1 MIERVLVVD
10 DEPLAR
16 ERVLRL
22 LHRLAPRTQVYE
34 AADGNSAVAKIQ
46 SLALDAVLLDIEMP
60 ARNGLDVVS
69 AIGCDRMPPSIFIT
83 AYDEHAVAAFELA
96 AIDYL
101 LKPFDDQRFETA
113 WRRLEQRR
121 AAGALA
127 GEARRLQELLA
138 ALVGS
143 TGSAGPSGANA
154 DNDRERF
161 VIREGGCTIVV
172 PLSEI
177 EWIESS
183 GNHVLLHGAKQSF
196 RVRDTL
202 SAVAAR
208 LDPARFV
215 RIHRRFLIDIT
226 AMRELR
232 PWSGGDQLI
241 VLQGGAK
248 LPVSR
253 NYRGDLARRLEGRS

>member
-22 LHRLAPRTQVYE
+22 LHRVAPRTQVYE
-34 AADGNSAVAKIQ
+34 AADGDSAIAQIQ
-46 SLALDAVLLDIEMP
+46 SLAPDAVLLDIEMP
-60 ARNGLDVVS
+60 ACNGLDVIA
-69 AIGCDRMPPSIFIT
+69 AIGCEHMPPTIFIT
-83 AYDEHAVAAFELA
+83 AYDGHAVAAFELA

-101 LKPFDDQRFETA
+101 LKPFDDLRFETA

-143 TGSAGPSGANA
+143 AGGTT
-154 DNDRERF
+154 DNDRKRF
-161 VIREGGCTIVV
+161 VIREGGRTVVV
-172 PLSEI
+172 PLGEI

-183 GNHVLLHGAKQSF
+183 GNHVVLHSAKASF
-196 RVRDTL
+196 RLRDTL

-215 RIHRRFLIDIT
+215 RIHRRFLVDMT
-226 AMRELR
+226 AMRELH

-253 NYRGDLARRLEGRS
+253 NYRSELARRLEGRS

>member
-22 LHRLAPRTQVYE
+22 LLRVAPRAHVFE
-34 AADGNSAVAKIQ
+34 ATDGDSAIAKIREL
-46 SLALDAVLLDIEMP
+46 SPDAVVLDIELP
-60 ARNGLDVVS
+60 ERNGLDVV
-69 AIGCDRMPPSIFIT
+69 AAVGCERMPPTMFVT
-83 AYDEHAVAAFELA
+83 AYDQHAVAAFELA

-113 WRRLEQRR
+113 WRRLEQRN

-127 GEARRLQELLA
+127 GEAQRLQALLA
-138 ALVGS
+138 AL
-143 TGSAGPSGANA
+143 AGE
-154 DNDRERF
+154 DRW
-161 VIREGGCTIVV
+161 VIREGGRTVVV
-172 PLSEI
+172 PMGEI

-183 GNHVLLHGAKQSF
+183 GNHVLLHGEKESF
-196 RVRDTL
+196 RLRDTL
-202 SAVAAR
+202 QAVAAR

-215 RIHRRFLIDIT
+215 RIHRRFLVSIA

-241 VLQGGAK
+241 VLRGGAK

-253 NYRGDLARRLEGRS
+253 NYRTELARRLETRP

>member
-22 LHRLAPRTQVYE
+22 LRRVAPNASVHE
-34 AADGNSAVAKIQ
+34 AADGVSAVVSIQ
-46 SLALDAVLLDIEMP
+46 SLRPDAVLLDIEMP
-60 ARNGLDVVS
+60 ARNGLEVVS
-69 AIGCDRMPPSIFIT
+69 TSGCERMPPTIVIT
-83 AYDEHAVAAFELA
+83 AYDEHAVAAFEVA

-113 WRRLEQRR
+113 WRRLEQRC
-121 AAGALA
+121 AAGLFA
-127 GEARRLQELLA
+127 GEARRLQEVLA

-143 TGSAGPSGANA
+143 AGDYPEAN
-154 DNDRERF
+154 RERF
-161 VIREGGCTIVV
+161 VIREGGRTVIV
-172 PLSEI
+172 PLADI

-183 GNHVLLHGAKQSF
+183 GNHVVLHGARGSH

-202 SAVAAR
+202 SAVASR

-215 RIHRRFLIDIT
+215 RIHRRFIIDVA

-253 NYRGDLARRLEGRS
+253 NYRHDLARRLASRS